1 MVTEKKQFNSK
12 VTNLLGEG
20 VLLLGILLEHFSI
33 GVDIG
38 LGSILDSKWFGFST
52 NGIGAD
58 IGLILLVC
66 VVFLNPKDDANPLVA
81 GICFFWY

>member
-1 MVTEKKQFNSK
+1 

-20 VLLLGILLEHFSI
+20 VLLIGILLEHFSV

-38 LGSILDSKWFGFST
+38 LGNILDSKLLDFST
-52 NGIGAD
+52 NWIGAD

-81 GICFFWY
+81 GICFFWYWLA